1 MSDIRKVE
9 NTLYV
14 SDDYLDKVLNY
25 GDIKFMADLHSYKLS
40 DVQKKHGYIANYQIY
55 DPKSEIKNTTSDIV
69 IHFDHIRAHYKQDGI
84 MTVTFA
90 YIIKAIL
97 MHYIDTN
104 KTIEINLVKSGE
116 AYSIK
121 KEVYF
126 KFLPQK
132 PSENST
138 ARYEVFKPEN
148 RIDDINYYNRLIE
161 NSKYNI
167 IELPK
172 EAFENRD
179 KIYYE
184 EMLLEE
190 LIEAIKSEAILL
202 DNDYQN
208 EKPKQQIIEEAL
220 DNVNTYENIK
230 RLSDYYKDI
239 ENKSEDVLQCLS
251 NLAYIRG
258 TCLHLDQESIDKV
271 FKTFNDRNQRV
282 AIIVMIHLL
291 LNTQFPIDTISK
303 ATTINQEKL
312 NGIKTGEIKIE
323 NLTLDIAFRLYEY
336 ALSIE
341 PIQKKPDTFLEK
353 MKRKVKLKNE

>member
-1 MSDIRKVE
+1 MSDIRKVDNE
-9 NTLYV
+9 LYV
-14 SDDYLDKVLNY
+14 SDEFLNSVLNY
-25 GDIKFMADLHSYKLS
+25 GDISFIADLHNSNLKN
-40 DVQKKHGYIANYQIY
+40 VQKKHGYIANYQIY
-55 DPKSEIKNTTSDIV
+55 NQKSEIKNTTSDIV
-69 IHFDHIRAHYKQDGI
+69 IHFNHIRAHYKQDGI

-97 MHYIDTN
+97 MHYRDTN

-116 AYSIK
+116 ARILK

-126 KFLPQK
+126 KLLPQK
-132 PSENST
+132 PSENS
-138 ARYEVFKPEN
+138 ANRYEVFKPEN
-148 RIDDINYYNRLIE
+148 RIDDINYYNKLIE
-161 NSKYNI
+161 NSKYRI
-167 IELPK
+167 VELPK
-172 EAFENRD
+172 EALENRD
-179 KIYYE
+179 KVYYE

-190 LIEAIKSEAILL
+190 LIEVAKREVILL
-202 DNDYQN
+202 YNNYQN
-208 EKPKQQIIEEAL
+208 EKTKQQIIEEAL
-220 DNVNTYENIK
+220 DNVNTYAAIK
-230 RLSDYYKDI
+230 RLSDYYYDI
-239 ENKSEDVLQCLS
+239 ENKSEDVMKCLYTLGEFMGS
-251 NLAYIRG
+251 WAYAGHKNR
-258 TCLHLDQESIDKV
+258 ENV
-271 FKTFNDRNQRV
+271 FKTFNERRQRV

-353 MKRKVKLKNE
+353 LKRKLKLKNE

>member
-1 MSDIRKVE
+1 MSDIRKVD
-9 NTLYV
+9 NALYV
-14 SDDYLDKVLNY
+14 NNEYLNSVLN
-25 GDIKFMADLHSYKLS
+25 GGNINFIADLHNSNLKS
-40 DVQKKHGYIANYQIY
+40 VQKKHGYIANYQIY

-148 RIDDINYYNRLIE
+148 NRLIE
-161 NSKYNI
+161 NSKYRI
-167 IELPK
+167 VELPK
-172 EAFENRD
+172 KVLENRD

-184 EMLLEE
+184 EMLLED
-190 LIEAIKSEAILL
+190 LIEVTKREVVFLY
-202 DNDYQN
+202 NNYQN
-208 EKPKQQIIEEAL
+208 EKTKKQIIEEAL
-220 DNVNTYENIK
+220 DNVNTCSAIK
-230 RLSDYYKDI
+230 SLSSYYMGI

-251 NLAYIRG
+251 SLAKFRG
-258 TCLHLDQESIDKV
+258 TCTHLESDNINNV
-271 FKTFNDRNQRV
+271 YKTFYERKQSV
-282 AIIVMIHLL
+282 
-291 LNTQFPIDTISK
+291 
-303 ATTINQEKL
+303 
-312 NGIKTGEIKIE
+312 EI
-323 NLTLDIAFRLYEY
+323 TL
-336 ALSIE
+336 
-341 PIQKKPDTFLEK
+341 
-353 MKRKVKLKNE
+353 MMKLKSRI

>member
-1 MSDIRKVE
+1 MSDIRKVDNE
-9 NTLYV
+9 LYV
-14 SDDYLDKVLNY
+14 SDEFLNSVLNY
-25 GDIKFMADLHSYKLS
+25 GDISFIADSHNSNLKK
-40 DVQKKHGYIANYQIY
+40 VQKKHGYIANYQIY
-55 DPKSEIKNTTSDIV
+55 NQKSEIKNTTSDIV
-69 IHFDHIRAHYKQDGI
+69 IHFNHVRAHYKQDGI

-116 AYSIK
+116 VNIIN

-126 KFLPQK
+126 KLLPQK
-132 PSENST
+132 PSEESRY
-138 ARYEVFKPEN
+138 RYEVFKPEN
-148 RIDDINYYNRLIE
+148 RKDDINYYNKLIE
-161 NSKYNI
+161 NSKYRI
-167 IELPK
+167 VELPK
-172 EAFENRD
+172 EALENRD

-184 EMLLEE
+184 KILLED
-190 LIEAIKSEAILL
+190 LIEVTKREAILL
-202 DNDYQN
+202 YNKYQN
-208 EKPKQQIIEEAL
+208 EKTKKQIIEEAL
-220 DNVNTYENIK
+220 DNVKTYAAIK
-230 RLSDYYKDI
+230 RLFDYYDDI
-239 ENKSEDVLQCLS
+239 ENKSEDVMKCLDTLDEFMGS
-251 NLAYIRG
+251 WAYAGHKNR
-258 TCLHLDQESIDKV
+258 ENV
-271 FKTFNDRNQRV
+271 FKTFNERRQRV
-282 AIIVMIHLL
+282 AIIVVIHLL

-353 MKRKVKLKNE
+353 LKRKLKLKNE

>member
-55 DPKSEIKNTTSDIV
+55 NQKSEIKNTTSDIV

-167 IELPK
+167 VELPK

-202 DNDYQN
+202 DNNYQN

-220 DNVNTYENIK
+220 DNVNIYENIK

-239 ENKSEDVLQCLS
+239 EYKSEDVLQCLS
-251 NLAYIRG
+251 NLTYIRG

>member
-1 MSDIRKVE
+1 MSDIRKVD
-9 NTLYV
+9 NALYV
-14 SDDYLDKVLNY
+14 NNEYLNSVLN
-25 GDIKFMADLHSYKLS
+25 GGNINFIADLHNSNLKS
-40 DVQKKHGYIANYQIY
+40 VQKKHGYIANYQIY
-55 DPKSEIKNTTSDIV
+55 DQKSEIKNTTSDIV

-161 NSKYNI
+161 NSKYRI
-167 IELPK
+167 VELPK
-172 EAFENRD
+172 KVLENRD

-184 EMLLEE
+184 EMLLED
-190 LIEAIKSEAILL
+190 LIEVTKREVVFLY
-202 DNDYQN
+202 NNYQN
-208 EKPKQQIIEEAL
+208 EKTKKQIIEEAL
-220 DNVNTYENIK
+220 DNVNTCSAIK
-230 RLSDYYKDI
+230 SLSSYYMGI

-251 NLAYIRG
+251 SLAKFRG
-258 TCLHLDQESIDKV
+258 TCTHLESDNINNV
-271 FKTFNDRNQRV
+271 YKTFYERKQSV
-282 AIIVMIHLL
+282 
-291 LNTQFPIDTISK
+291 
-303 ATTINQEKL
+303 
-312 NGIKTGEIKIE
+312 EI
-323 NLTLDIAFRLYEY
+323 TL
-336 ALSIE
+336 
-341 PIQKKPDTFLEK
+341 
-353 MKRKVKLKNE
+353 MMKLKSRI